1 MTTTTEHAPRWV
13 DTILEWRAT
22 WFLARLAL
30 SSAYLV
36 GGVNKSI
43 DFPAAVAEQAH
54 FGLQPAWAW
63 AIVTIVVELGGSLL
77 LIWGRLVWLAAG
89 ALGVLTAI
97 AMLVANNFWAMEG
110 QARFMAMNSF
120 FEHLGLIA
128 AFALAAMV
136 TANTGRREAHPI
148 EHQTRGISCV

>member
-1 MTTTTEHAPRWV
+1 MAAIAEYTPPWV
-13 DTILEWRAT
+13 GAILGWRAT

-30 SSAYLV
+30 SSAYLI
-36 GGVNKSI
+36 GGVNKAI
-43 DFPAAVAEQAH
+43 DFPGAVAEQAH
-54 FGLQPAWAW
+54 FGLEPAWAW

-110 QARFMAMNSF
+110 QARFLAMNSF

-128 AFALAAMV
+128 GLALAAKMAAS
-136 TANTGRREAHPI
+136 TARREDPI
-148 EHQTRGISCV
+148 R

>member
-1 MTTTTEHAPRWV
+1 MAAIAEYTPPWV
-13 DTILEWRAT
+13 GAILGWRVT

-30 SSAYLV
+30 SSAYVV
-36 GGVNKSI
+36 GGVDKAI

-63 AIVTIVVELGGSLL
+63 AIVTIIVELGGSLL
-77 LIWGRLVWLAAG
+77 LISGRLVWLAAG

-110 QARFMAMNSF
+110 PARFMAMNTF

-128 AFALAAMV
+128 AFSLAAMV
-136 TANTGRREAHPI
+136 AANTGRREDPI
-148 EHQTRGISCV
+148 R

>member
-1 MTTTTEHAPRWV
+1 MAAIAAYTPPWV
-13 DTILEWRAT
+13 GAILGWRAT

-30 SSAYLV
+30 SSAYLI
-36 GGVNKSI
+36 GGVNKAI
-43 DFPAAVAEQAH
+43 DFPGAVAEQAH
-54 FGLQPAWAW
+54 FGLEPAWAW

-89 ALGVLTAI
+89 ALGVLTAT

-110 QARFMAMNSF
+110 PARFMAMNTF

-128 AFALAAMV
+128 GFALAAKMAAS
-136 TANTGRREAHPI
+136 TARREDPI
-148 EHQTRGISCV
+148 R

>member
-1 MTTTTEHAPRWV
+1 MAAIAEYTPPWV
-13 DTILEWRAT
+13 GAILGWRAT

-30 SSAYLV
+30 SSAYLI
-36 GGVNKSI
+36 GGVNKAI
-43 DFPAAVAEQAH
+43 DFPGAVAEQAH
-54 FGLQPAWAW
+54 FGLEPAWAW

-97 AMLVANNFWAMEG
+97 AMLVANNFWGMEG
-110 QARFMAMNSF
+110 PARFLAMNAF

-128 AFALAAMV
+128 GLALAAML
-136 TANTGRREAHPI
+136 AASAARREDPF
-148 EHQTRGISCV
+148 R

>member
-1 MTTTTEHAPRWV
+1 MAAIAEYTPPWV
-13 DTILEWRAT
+13 GAILGWRAT

-30 SSAYLV
+30 SSAYLI
-36 GGVNKSI
+36 GGVNKAI
-43 DFPAAVAEQAH
+43 DFPGAVAEQAH
-54 FGLQPAWAW
+54 FGLEPAWAW

-89 ALGVLTAI
+89 ALGVLTAT

-110 QARFMAMNSF
+110 PARFMAMNTF

-128 AFALAAMV
+128 GFALAAKMAAS
-136 TANTGRREAHPI
+136 TARREDPI
-148 EHQTRGISCV
+148 R

>member
-1 MTTTTEHAPRWV
+1 MAAIAEYTPPWV
-13 DTILEWRAT
+13 GAILGWRAT

-30 SSAYLV
+30 SSAYV
-36 GGVNKSI
+36 IGGVNKAI
-43 DFPAAVAEQAH
+43 DFPGAVAEQAH
-54 FGLQPAWAW
+54 FGLEPAWAW
-63 AIVTIVVELGGSLL
+63 AIATIVVELGGSLL

-110 QARFMAMNSF
+110 QARFLAMNSF

-128 AFALAAMV
+128 GLALAAKMAAS
-136 TANTGRREAHPI
+136 TARREDPI
-148 EHQTRGISCV
+148 R

>member
-1 MTTTTEHAPRWV
+1 MAAIAEYRPPWV
-13 DTILEWRAT
+13 GAILGWRAT

-30 SSAYLV
+30 SSAYV
-36 GGVNKSI
+36 IGGVDKAI
-43 DFPAAVAEQAH
+43 DFPGAVAEQAH
-54 FGLQPAWAW
+54 FGLEPAWAW

-89 ALGVLTAI
+89 ALAVLTAT
-97 AMLVANNFWAMEG
+97 AMLVANNFWTMEG

-136 TANTGRREAHPI
+136 TADTGRREDPI
-148 EHQTRGISCV
+148 R